1 MAQARLAVY
10 PPPPDALLPYLGVV
24 IHEDGAV
31 QAMAFDTGS
40 AAFVHDA
47 AIRLAKLADEAKPDR
62 GPDPQTPRRSESEER
77 PRVMKTRR
85 RRVSSER
92 QALS

>member
-31 QAMAFDTGS
+31 QAMAFDTEDE
-40 AAFVHDA
+40 AQRFVYDA
-47 AIRLAKLADEAKPDR
+47 ALRLAKLADEAKPDI
-62 GPDPQTPRRSESEER
+62 GPNAQGS
-77 PRVMKTRR
+77 
-85 RRVSSER
+85 
-92 QALS
+92 